1 MRGAVLR
8 PRLERR
14 VTDRQET
21 VVNRAR
27 IQWWDGVRI
36 RCCRARLLEISTG
49 GASLLSERPIPS
61 AETIWIQLRA
71 PVQTDWVT
79 ARVVWRNERNKLGVR
94 FRQSCPVLTHALTL
108 GIDSSSL
115 FGP

>member
-1 MRGAVLR
+1 MRGTSVIS
-8 PRLERR
+8 RLERR
-14 VTDRQET
+14 VTCRQDT

-27 IQWWDGVRI
+27 IQWWEGARI
-36 RCCRARLLEISTG
+36 RCSRARLLEISTG
-49 GASLLSERPIPS
+49 GASLLSEHPIPS
-61 AETIWIQLRA
+61 AETLWIQLRE
-71 PVQTDWVT
+71 PVHTDWVT
-79 ARVVWRNERNKLGVR
+79 ARVVWRDERNKLGVR